1 MYLILYRV
9 KNENRTQ
16 CLHQDQEQ
24 RQIGKAAITKLIRE
38 LSGLRPIDPHWHA
51 VAT

>member
-1 MYLILYRV
+1 MYPILYRGE
-9 KNENRTQ
+9 NENRTQ

-38 LSGLRPIDPHWHA
+38 MVVYGP
-51 VAT
+51 